1 MDLTR
6 YADPAAFAGRA
17 GPFLLRHEAEHNL
30 TLGLLGAMQR
40 QPTLPTPP
48 ATPPYLATLEEGGE
62 VRAVALRTPP
72 HRLVLSRIG
81 PGVDPPA
88 GAPDAAPLGVDKVA
102 EEVTE
107 HLVADLAGH
116 SPDLSGVLGPPAFAG
131 VFAGRWAERL
141 GKQARRG
148 MATRIFQLDAVT
160 PAPAAQGVAGALRPA
175 TEADLDL
182 LIRWVAAF
190 TRDIGERG
198 EADEARA
205 RAGVS
210 RTIAAGGLHLWEVE
224 GAGPV
229 SMANATGATP
239 SGIRINMVYT
249 PPELRRRGYA
259 SACVGALSQAQLD
272 AGRRFCFLYTDL
284 ANPTSNHIYQE
295 LGYRPG
301 ADADTY
307 DFTD

>member
-1 MDLTR
+1 M
-6 YADPAAFAGRA
+6 
-17 GPFLLRHEAEHNL
+17 
-30 TLGLLGAMQR
+30 
-40 QPTLPTPP
+40 
-48 ATPPYLATLEEGGE
+48 
-62 VRAVALRTPP
+62 V
-72 HRLVLSRIG
+72 
-81 PGVDPPA
+81 
-88 GAPDAAPLGVDKVA
+88 
-102 EEVTE
+102 
-107 HLVADLAGH
+107 DLAGH
-116 SPDLSGVLGPPAFAG
+116 IPDLSGVLGPPAVAGAFAR
-131 VFAGRWAERL
+131 RWAERL

-160 PAPAAQGVAGALRPA
+160 PAPAVAGALRPA
-175 TEADLDL
+175 TAADLDL
-182 LIRWVAAF
+182 LVSWVAAF
-190 TRDIGERG
+190 TRDIGERE
-198 EADEARA
+198 EAGRGRRA

-259 SACVGALSQAQLD
+259 SACVGALSQAMLD

-295 LGYRPG
+295 LGYRPV

>member
-1 MDLTR
+1 M
-6 YADPAAFAGRA
+6 
-17 GPFLLRHEAEHNL
+17 
-30 TLGLLGAMQR
+30 
-40 QPTLPTPP
+40 
-48 ATPPYLATLEEGGE
+48 
-62 VRAVALRTPP
+62 
-72 HRLVLSRIG
+72 
-81 PGVDPPA
+81 
-88 GAPDAAPLGVDKVA
+88 
-102 EEVTE
+102 
-107 HLVADLAGH
+107 
-116 SPDLSGVLGPPAFAG
+116 
-131 VFAGRWAERL
+131 
-141 GKQARRG
+141 ARPRRV
-148 MATRIFQLDAVT
+148 ATRIFQLDAVA
-160 PAPAAQGVAGALRPA
+160 PAPAVAGALRPS
-175 TEADLDL
+175 TTADLDL
-182 LIRWVAAF
+182 LTRWLAAF

-198 EADEARA
+198 EADEPARWAGA

-259 SACVGALSQAQLD
+259 SACVGALSQAMLD

-295 LGYRPG
+295 LGYRPV

-307 DFTD
+307 DFEG

>member
-6 YADPAAFAGRA
+6 YADPTAFAGRA
-17 GPFLLRHEAEHNL
+17 VPFLLRHEAEHNL
-30 TLGLLGAMQR
+30 MLGLRGASQR
-40 QPTLPTPP
+40 QPTQPAPP

-72 HRLVLSRIG
+72 HRLLISRVSR
-81 PGVDPPA
+81 VDPPA
-88 GAPDAAPLGVDKVA
+88 GAPDAPPVVDKVEEAGA
-102 EEVTE
+102 EVVE

-116 SPDLSGVLGPPAFAG
+116 SPDLSGVLGPPAVAGAFAR
-131 VFAGRWAERL
+131 RWAERL
-141 GKQARRG
+141 GKQARQG
-148 MATRIFQLDAVT
+148 MATRIFQLDAVA
-160 PAPAAQGVAGALRPA
+160 PAPAAQEVAGALRPA

-182 LIRWVAAF
+182 LIRWVGAF
-190 TRDIGERG
+190 TQEIGERG

-205 RAGVS
+205 RAGIS

-249 PPELRRRGYA
+249 PRELRRRGYA
-259 SACVGALSQAQLD
+259 SVGALSQAMLHT
-272 AGRRFCFLYTDL
+272 GRRFCFLYTDL

-295 LGYRPG
+295 LGYRPV
-301 ADADTY
+301 ADANTY

>member
-1 MDLTR
+1 VE
-6 YADPAAFAGRA
+6 
-17 GPFLLRHEAEHNL
+17 EAL
-30 TLGLLGAMQR
+30 Q
-40 QPTLPTPP
+40 Q
-48 ATPPYLATLEEGGE
+48 
-62 VRAVALRTPP
+62 
-72 HRLVLSRIG
+72 
-81 PGVDPPA
+81 
-88 GAPDAAPLGVDKVA
+88 
-102 EEVTE
+102 
-107 HLVADLAGH
+107 LVADLAGDI
-116 SPDLSGVLGPPAFAG
+116 PDLSGVLGPSAVAEAFAW
-131 VFAGRWAERL
+131 RWAERRGRL
-141 GKQARRG
+141 ARRG
-148 MATRIFQLDAVT
+148 MATRIFQLDTVT
-160 PAPAAQGVAGALRPA
+160 PAPAVAGALRPA
-175 TEADLDL
+175 TAADLDL
-182 LIRWVAAF
+182 LVSWVAAF
-190 TRDIGERG
+190 TRETGQRG

-229 SMANATGATP
+229 SMANSTGATP

-259 SACVGALSQAQLD
+259 SACVGALSQAMLD

-295 LGYRPG
+295 LGYRPV

>member
-17 GPFLLRHEAEHNL
+17 VPFLLRHEAEHNL
-30 TLGLLGAMQR
+30 MLGILGALQR
-40 QPTLPTPP
+40 QPTPPTPP

-72 HRLVLSRIG
+72 HRLLISR
-81 PGVDPPA
+81 VDPPA
-88 GAPDAAPLGVDKVA
+88 GAPDAPPVVDKVV
-102 EEVTE
+102 EEEGADVVE
-107 HLVADLAGH
+107 HLVADLEGH
-116 SPDLSGVLGPPAFAG
+116 SPDLSGVLAPAALAEAFAR
-131 VFAGRWAERL
+131 RWAERL

-160 PAPAAQGVAGALRPA
+160 PAPAAQEVAGALRPA

-205 RAGVS
+205 RAGIS

-224 GAGPV
+224 GRGPV

-249 PPELRRRGYA
+249 PSELRRRGYA
-259 SACVGALSQAQLD
+259 SACVGALSQAMLD

-295 LGYRPG
+295 LGYRPV
-301 ADADTY
+301 ADADTF
-307 DFTD
+307 DFVG